1 MYLAYYQLVDE
12 PFRLTPDPRFLHLAE
27 PHHAALKT
35 LLEGILYRRGLIM
48 VSGPIGTGK
57 TTLLHAALQILSDI
71 SRTRMPIR
79 TALLFN
85 PALTREEFLESLLE
99 EFEVP
104 CSSSSKPRRL
114 MALHQML
121 LDVQQQAGTAALF
134 IDEAHLLSSELLEE
148 IRLLGNADT
157 HHEKLLQI
165 VLSGQPELV
174 AMLNRRELSAFQQRI
189 ACRSQLRPL
198 SGAETRAY
206 IAERLHAAGL
216 KGPSPFPVQTT
227 EVIHRVSQ
235 GVPRLIN
242 LVCDRC
248 LALGFQT
255 QRRTVQPDMVE
266 EAGISLNLM
275 HPAGVAEPKASLT
288 GRIPAVVAQKSA
300 VDLLIEAMRQGR
312 AAARE

>member
-1 MYLAYYQLVDE
+1 MYVSYFQLQDE

-27 PHHAALKT
+27 PHHAVLKT

-57 TTLLHAALQILSDI
+57 TTLLHTALQILSDI
-71 SRTRMPIR
+71 SRTKVPIR
-79 TALLFN
+79 TAFLFN
-85 PALTREEFLESLLE
+85 PMLTREEFLEALLE

-114 MALHQML
+114 MAFHQML
-121 LDVQQQAGTAALF
+121 LDVQRHGGTAALI

-148 IRLLGNADT
+148 IRLLGNTDT
-157 HHEKLLQI
+157 HQEKLLQI
-165 VLSGQPELV
+165 VLTGQPELV
-174 AMLNRRELSAFQQRI
+174 AMLNRHELSALQQRI
-189 ACRSQLRPL
+189 ACRSQLRRL

-255 QRRTVQPDMVE
+255 QRRIVQPDMVE
-266 EAGISLNLM
+266 EAAMSLNLM
-275 HPAGVAEPKASLT
+275 HPAGVVEPRPSLT
-288 GRIPAVVAQKSA
+288 SRMPTTVAQKSA